1 MRVSGVRLYVL
12 LPLAQ
17 MAIAGVLLRWSERF
31 TALTHLQDMP
41 GPDRA
46 FVLCIS
52 INAPV
57 FLLRALWF
65 RHLSGWHD
73 HALLIVVIGLLWF
86 WVAFSIRSWQSR
98 RAVGMFSWKP
108 LRSAGDLLV
117 TAVGALLGFVFVMN
131 FPEVVIRIKY
141 SRDFTDALWIGSEP
155 ALFLAWSIVLIFF
168 FVRDFIHCI
177 YSAKSGDIQLRPRIK

>member
-1 MRVSGVRLYVL
+1 MRTFGIRLYAL

-17 MAIAGVLLRWSERF
+17 MVIAGALLWRSELFR
-31 TALTHLQDMP
+31 ALTHLQDMP

-65 RHLSGWHD
+65 RYLSGWHD

-108 LRSAGDLLV
+108 LRLAGDLLV

-141 SRDFTDALWIGSEP
+141 SRDFTDALWLASEP

-168 FVRDFIHCI
+168 FGRDFIH
-177 YSAKSGDIQLRPRIK
+177 SASQVQSGNIELHR

>member
-1 MRVSGVRLYVL
+1 MCVFWLRLYAL

-17 MAIAGVLLRWSERF
+17 MVIAGGLLWWSNLFR
-31 TALTHLQDMP
+31 ALTHLQDMP

-46 FVLCIS
+46 FILCIS

-86 WVAFSIRSWQSR
+86 WVALNITSWQSR
-98 RAVGMFSWKP
+98 RAVRMFAWKP
-108 LRSAGDLLV
+108 LRSAGDLLL
-117 TAVGALLGFVFVMN
+117 TAVGGLLGFVVVMN
-131 FPEVVIRIKY
+131 FPEVAIRIKY
-141 SRDFTDALWIGSEP
+141 SQNLTEALWLASEP

-168 FVRDFIHCI
+168 FGRDFIHCF
-177 YSAKSGDIQLRPRIK
+177 STQSDDIELRPPIK

>member
-1 MRVSGVRLYVL
+1 MRVFGIRFYAL

-17 MAIAGVLLRWSERF
+17 MVIAGALLWWSEIFR
-31 TALTHLQDMP
+31 ALTHFHDMP

-46 FVLCIS
+46 FALCIS

-86 WVAFSIRSWQSR
+86 WVALNITSWQR
-98 RAVGMFSWKP
+98 RKAVRTFSWKP
-108 LRSAGDLLV
+108 LRLAGDLLP

-131 FPEVVIRIKY
+131 FPEVVRGIKY
-141 SRDFTDALWIGSEP
+141 SRDFTEALWLASEP
-155 ALFLAWSIVLIFF
+155 ALFLAWSIALVFF
-168 FVRDFIHCI
+168 FGRDLIHCV
-177 YSAKSGDIQLRPRIK
+177 SPTKSGDIELRPQTK